1 MTKLVKNGIFV
12 IRMVYMK
19 KTYKVAGH
27 VLSLE
32 MPDGNVWQQMKNLV
46 PFEIGEASPLIAF
59 RQVEN
64 LAEQAPQPLLV
75 SDDEGFPMITIG
87 KTENGKWYFTMA
99 PLNNLP
105 VSCNC
110 VASED
115 FSEVDFQIVNPR
127 QAVFSIN
134 NTMMLVFALRTATL
148 YTLEIHA
155 SVVMKG
161 GKGFAFLGK
170 SGTGKSTHSRMW
182 LENIPGTELLND
194 DNPIIRITDGV
205 ARIYGSPWSGKTP
218 CYKNASVEL
227 GAVVRIVR
235 APSNFTE
242 KLSLTQSYACLF
254 PSVSAYRPD
263 RKIAD
268 GVHNTIVAL
277 VTSVPCYNMHCLPDG
292 EAAKVCCNTV
302 YGQEDGS

>member
-1 MTKLVKNGIFV
+1 MAKLVKNGIFV
-12 IRMVYMK
+12 IRITYME
-19 KTYKVAGH
+19 KTYNIAGH
-27 VLSLE
+27 IVSLQ
-32 MPDGNVWQQMKNLV
+32 MPEGRIWERMTNLV
-46 PFEIGEASPLIAF
+46 PFETEDQEPLIAF
-59 RQVEN
+59 RQVES
-64 LAEQAPQPLLV
+64 LDEQAPLPLLV
-75 SDDEGFPMITIG
+75 SEDEGFPMISIG
-87 KTENGKWYFTMA
+87 KTESGKWFFTMA

-115 FSEVDFQIVNPR
+115 FSEVDFQILNPR

-134 NTMMLVFALRTATL
+134 NTMMLVYALRTAPL
-148 YTLEIHA
+148 LTLEIHA

-194 DNPIIRITDGV
+194 DNPIIRIIDGK
-205 ARIYGSPWSGKTP
+205 AGIYGSPWSGKTP
-218 CYKNASVEL
+218 CYRQMSVEL

-235 APSNFTE
+235 ASSNFTE
-242 KLSLTQSYACLF
+242 RLSPAQGYACLY

-268 GVHNTIVAL
+268 GVHNTL
-277 VTSVPCYNMHCLPDG
+277 VELIAKVPCYNMHCLPNG
-292 EAAKVCCNTV
+292 EAATVCCNTV

>member
-1 MTKLVKNGIFV
+1 MAKLVKNGIFV
-12 IRMVYMK
+12 IRMAYMK
-19 KTYKVAGH
+19 KTYAIAGH
-27 VLSLE
+27 VVSLE
-32 MPDGNVWQQMKNLV
+32 MPEGIIWQQMKNLA
-46 PFEIGEASPLIAF
+46 PFEIEDSKPLIAF
-59 RQVEN
+59 RQVES
-64 LAEQAPQPLLV
+64 LGEQAPEPLLV
-75 SDDEGFPMITIG
+75 SDDEGFPLITIG
-87 KTENGKWYFTMA
+87 KTESGKWFFTMA
-99 PLNNLP
+99 PLNNAP

-115 FSEVDFQIVNPR
+115 FSEVEFQILNPR

-134 NTMMLVFALRTATL
+134 NTMMLVYALSTAPL

-155 SVVMKG
+155 SVIMKG
-161 GKGFAFLGK
+161 GKAFAFLGK

-194 DNPIIRITDGV
+194 DNPIIRIIDGK

-242 KLSLTQSYACLF
+242 KLSVTQSYACIF

>member
-134 NTMMLVFALRTATL
+134 
-148 YTLEIHA
+148 
-155 SVVMKG
+155 
-161 GKGFAFLGK
+161 
-170 SGTGKSTHSRMW
+170 
-182 LENIPGTELLND
+182 D
-194 DNPIIRITDGV
+194 DAGV
-205 ARIYGSPWSGKTP
+205 CPQD
-218 CYKNASVEL
+218 
-227 GAVVRIVR
+227 
-235 APSNFTE
+235 SNFIHSGNTRFRCDE
-242 KLSLTQSYACLF
+242 RRERFCF
-254 PSVSAYRPD
+254 P
-263 RKIAD
+263 
-268 GVHNTIVAL
+268 
-277 VTSVPCYNMHCLPDG
+277 
-292 EAAKVCCNTV
+292 
-302 YGQEDGS
+302 GQERNR

>member
-1 MTKLVKNGIFV
+1 M
-12 IRMVYMK
+12 
-19 KTYKVAGH
+19 VAGH

-46 PFEIGEASPLIAF
+46 PFEIGESSPLIAF

-115 FSEVDFQIVNPR
+115 FSDVDFQIVNPR

-170 SGTGKSTHSRMW
+170 SGTG
-182 LENIPGTELLND
+182 
-194 DNPIIRITDGV
+194 
-205 ARIYGSPWSGKTP
+205 
-218 CYKNASVEL
+218 
-227 GAVVRIVR
+227 
-235 APSNFTE
+235 
-242 KLSLTQSYACLF
+242 
-254 PSVSAYRPD
+254 
-263 RKIAD
+263 
-268 GVHNTIVAL
+268 
-277 VTSVPCYNMHCLPDG
+277 
-292 EAAKVCCNTV
+292 
-302 YGQEDGS
+302 

>member
-1 MTKLVKNGIFV
+1 MA
-12 IRMVYMK
+12 YMK
-19 KTYKVAGH
+19 KTYDIAGH
-27 VLSLE
+27 IVTLE
-32 MPDGNVWQQMKNLV
+32 MPEGRIWEQMKNLV
-46 PFEIGEASPLIAF
+46 PFETSQRQPLIAF

-64 LAEQAPQPLLV
+64 LEEQAPAPLLV
-75 SDDEGFPMITIG
+75 SDDEGFPLITIG
-87 KTENGKWYFTMA
+87 KTGSGKWFFTMA

-115 FSEVDFQIVNPR
+115 FSEVEFQILNPR

-134 NTMMLVFALRTATL
+134 NTMMLVFALKTAPL

-161 GKGFAFLGK
+161 GKAFAFLGK

-194 DNPIIRITDGV
+194 DNPIIRVTEGKV
-205 ARIYGSPWSGKTP
+205 RIYGSPWSGKTP
-218 CYKNASVEL
+218 CYKQLSAEL

-242 KLSLTQSYACLF
+242 RLAVTQAYACLF

-268 GVHNTIVAL
+268 GVHNTIAEV
-277 VTSVPCYNMHCLPDG
+277 VTRVPCYNMHCLPNGD
-292 EAAKVCCNTV
+292 AAIVCCNTV